1 MSEFDDLLIFKGKID
16 KDNDDDD
23 IKKKKDKEII
33 QKLNQEVKEEVIKQ
47 KLNQEVKINTKIL
60 DNSFQNNFKESIQK
74 KEDDELNKNKGRINV
89 ENLRCFIHP
98 WRNAYALC
106 NYCQKP
112 FCFEDIIKYKNEY
125 YCITDIDKV
134 SKAPNESK
142 LIEYNN
148 LSYISILAL
157 FSNFIIFFYYSNQE
171 ISSIL
176 TKLISNGIYYL
187 NNFISF
193 NYLLFFL
200 SFIFI
205 LFQFISGILILVRL
219 KRSYILT
226 LITSILNIILFSYIY
241 LNSANFSSLYIVI
254 ISFISFITLI
264 YSVKIYSRI
273 EINETLKEVPTTP
286 INWADVKSF

>member
-33 QKLNQEVKEEVIKQ
+33 QNLNQEVKEEVIKQ

-74 KEDDELNKNKGRINV
+74 KEDDELNKNKSRINV

-273 EINETLKEVPTTP
+273 EINETPKEVPTTP